1 MTTLSCQEFVIS
13 AIYYSWVNDNNYN
26 MMTYIIGGPV
36 IGWVISIFVTYLL
49 GYFLQNIY
57 NAQSAYA
64 DEFRRNKDPK
74 FRD

>member
-1 MTTLSCQEFVIS
+1 
-13 AIYYSWVNDNNYN
+13 